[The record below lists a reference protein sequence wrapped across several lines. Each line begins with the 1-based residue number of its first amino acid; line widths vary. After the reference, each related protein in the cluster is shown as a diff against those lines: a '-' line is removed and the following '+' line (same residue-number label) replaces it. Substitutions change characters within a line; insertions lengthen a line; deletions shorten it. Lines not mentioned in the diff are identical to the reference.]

1 MSLPEEDLTCPVC
14 HEIFSDPVVLSCSH
28 SFCRR
33 CQERCWDSGL
43 RECPVCRKKSSKSAR
58 FPNLALKN
66 ICEAVV
72 QARRDTEAAEDRL
85 MCPLH
90 GERFKLFCLRDKEP
104 ICVVCRCSKAHKDH
118 QCSPV
123 EEATADCKGKLSE
136 ALESLGDKLDKLK
149 TVHESSGDML
159 KHIKDQS
166 AETQRLIRV
175 QFEQLR
181 QTLGREEEARLAA
194 VKKEEEEKMA
204 ALDDKMKQMAAEALS
219 LTESV
224 EAVRRLLGEDDV
236 DLLKKFKDQEKRN
249 AGGGRHARRPH
260 RRGRA
265 SLQPQV
271 QSLGENAGR
280 SRLHPRDLGPQH
292 GAPLPFPVRRPDFLP
307 LQRPD
312 EQLPRQPGALPP
324 ERRGGGRRRAG
335 PGEPPL
341 GGADRTEPGLAPGRG
356 LVDHPQER
364 RSQRQAR
371 ERLLDSVL
379 QGRRRQG
386 HDLAAHAAGGVQN
399 AGASPSARGLRQR
412 RRDVPGRRRRLADSR
427 VRARLCGNAA
437 AVLLHAEQPS
447 VENPAGAGPRHLGE
461 AVNATST
468 SRILFHDIWIFYNLV
483 YCSVS
488 CCNVLSFTFSR
499 GKKLILRTGQPC
511 GASRSYADT
520 LKAHPLFG

>member
-236 DLLKKFKDQEKRN
+236 DLLKKFKDQEVRN
-249 AGGGRHARRPH
+249 ATPAAADM
-260 RRGRA
+260 RGVLIDVAEHLSNLKYRVWEKMLEGLDYTPVTLDPNTA
-265 SLQPQV
+265 
-271 QSLGENAGR
+271 
-280 SRLHPRDLGPQH
+280 HPCLFLSDDLTSCHYKDQMNSCPDNPERFHLSAEAVGAAALGPGSHRWVVQTGRNQDWLLGVASSTIPRNAEVNARPENGFWTLCFRD
-292 GAPLPFPVRRPDFLP
+292 GAVKAMTSPPTPLAVSKT
-307 LQRPD
+307 
-312 EQLPRQPGALPP
+312 P
-324 ERRGGGRRRAG
+324 ERVQVHVDYDKGAVTFRDADDDSLIHAYEHAFAETLL
-335 PGEPPL
+335 PYFYTQSSHPL
-341 GGADRTEPGLAPGRG
+341 RILPE
-356 LVDHPQER
+356 
-364 RSQRQAR
+364 
-371 ERLLDSVL
+371 
-379 QGRRRQG
+379 
-386 HDLAAHAAGGVQN
+386 
-399 AGASPSARGLRQR
+399 
-412 RRDVPGRRRRLADSR
+412 R
-427 VRARLCGNAA
+427 VR
-437 AVLLHAEQPS
+437 VT
-447 VENPAGAGPRHLGE
+447 LG
-461 AVNATST
+461 
-468 SRILFHDIWIFYNLV
+468 R
-483 YCSVS
+483 
-488 CCNVLSFTFSR
+488 
-499 GKKLILRTGQPC
+499 Q
-511 GASRSYADT
+511 
-520 LKAHPLFG
+520 